1 MSMKKFIASII
12 SFLILLNFNA
22 QELEIKS
29 EKAQIEFNYV
39 EEQTI
44 GSINGVTGKIVFNS
58 SNLSESYFEARANI
72 KSINTSNKTRDKHL
86 NTAEYFHTDKY
97 PEIIFIGKEV
107 NLVED
112 KYIVKG
118 SMTIKDIT
126 HPSEISFS
134 FQDNTFTGK
143 TIIYSNDY
151 NLHERKKREDSK
163 ILVKITVPVI

>member
-1 MSMKKFIASII
+1 MKKFIVSIL

-22 QELEIKS
+22 QELEIQS
-29 EKAQIEFNYV
+29 EKAQIQFNYV
-39 EEQTI
+39 GEQTI
-44 GSINGVTGKIVFNS
+44 GSISGVSGKIVFNS
-58 SNLSESYFEARANI
+58 SNLSESYFEAKANI

-86 NTAEYFHTDKY
+86 NTADYFHTDKY
-97 PEIIFIGKEV
+97 PEIIFLGNEV
-107 NLVED
+107 SMVEN

-126 HPSEISFS
+126 LPSEISFT

-151 NLHERKKREDSK
+151 NLHKRKKREDSK
-163 ILVKITVPVI
+163 ILVKITVPII